1 MKENQDIQEFDDIRK
16 RAHERG
22 TGTVQESNEHDKEEQ
37 IASEISIVN
46 EDSLPTDVK
55 DTEKKRLFLFE
66 MIDAVI
72 EVSILMIVYLSL
84 QYFVV
89 SPFVVSGASMEDSF
103 QDHELIMVNRI
114 GYSTIFGHE
123 IGAPSRGDVIVFH
136 PPIDTTEYYIKR
148 IIGIPGDTVSFEN
161 NNVYLNGKLLEE
173 PYTKCVAQ
181 HQANDLSS
189 RERGICNYRNMEKKS
204 FTVKEGEYF
213 AMGDNRDHS
222 SDSRSCFG
230 ALNDRSCNDA
240 ARTHFV
246 PKANIVGK
254 AWFVFWPLSQT
265 AAHLRNPS
273 VLQLFWPMDNPEIV
287 KEYRS

>member
-1 MKENQDIQEFDDIRK
+1 MKENQDLQEFNDIRK
-16 RAHERG
+16 RTHERG
-22 TGTVQESNEHDKEEQ
+22 TGSTQESANYDRSKN

-46 EDSLPTDVK
+46 EDSLPTDIPEE
-55 DTEKKRLFLFE
+55 EKKRLFLFE

-72 EVSILMIVYLSL
+72 EVSLLMIVYLSL

-89 SPFVVSGASMEDSF
+89 SPFIVSGASMEESF

-114 GYSTIFGHE
+114 GYGNIFGHQ
-123 IGAPSRGDVIVFH
+123 IGSPERGDVIVFH

-148 IIGIPGDTVSFEN
+148 IIGVPGDTVSYEN

-189 RERGICNYRNMEKKS
+189 RERGICNYRSMEKKS
-204 FTVKEGEYF
+204 FTVKPGEYYV
-213 AMGDNRDHS
+213 MGDNRDHS

-230 ALNDRSCNDA
+230 AQNDRACTDDA
-240 ARTHFV
+240 SIHFV
-246 PKANIVGK
+246 PKANIIGK
-254 AWFVFWPLSQT
+254 AWFVFWPFSQA
-265 AAHLRNPS
+265 AAHMRNPS
-273 VLQLFWPMDNPEIV
+273 VFQLFWPMDNIEIV
-287 KEYRS
+287 KEFRS